1 MLLDMFKFWN
11 DRDNK
16 GKNQL
21 IYTSPVAPM
30 HDDGAHEY
38 EISKHEDNVS
48 DYGGGVHHRIYNQNL
63 NINNVKQLINTYRTL
78 LNNYEVDNAVR
89 EIVSDAIVYEENHDV
104 VTLDLSKS
112 NFSENLKKKIQN
124 EFNEVLSLLNF
135 ERKGAELFRRWYI
148 DSRIIYHKVIDE
160 KNPKQGIK
168 ELRRLDVRETQFIRE
183 VITDVDNGVK
193 VVVGHKEFFNYNTG
207 ITGYSYLGSFY
218 SPNSIVSIPASAI
231 TYVHSGL
238 IDCNHNIIGYLHRA
252 IKPAN
257 QLKLLE
263 DAMVIYRLT
272 RAPDRRVF
280 YIDTGNMPSRKAAQH
295 MQSIMNTMRNRVVYD
310 AATGQINNQK
320 HNMSLTE
327 DYWLQRRD
335 GKAVTEVDTLPG
347 MQGMNEMDDV
357 RYFRKSLYMALG
369 VPLSRIPDEQNT
381 SPMFDSGTQITRDEL
396 RFAGLIKELQ
406 HKFAEI
412 MLDPLKTNLILKG
425 IITDDEWDENINNFN
440 VVFHKNSYFTEMKD
454 AEIQER
460 RLNILQ
466 QIEPYI
472 GKYVSHEYVMKHL
485 LQMDESAIEGEKEKI
500 EQEQNDPRFNNK
512 PDEDF

>member
-11 DRDNK
+11 DRDK

-21 IYTSPVAPM
+21 VYTSPVAPM

-38 EISKHEDNVS
+38 EISKREDSAS
-48 DYGGGVHHRIYNQNL
+48 DYGGGVHHRVYNQNL
-63 NINNVKQLINTYRTL
+63 NIDNVKQLINTYRTL

-89 EIVSDAIVYEENHDV
+89 EIVSDAIVHEKGHDV

-112 NFSENLKKKIQN
+112 SFSENLKKKIQD
-124 EFNEVLSLLNF
+124 EFKEVLSLLDF
-135 ERKGAELFRRWYI
+135 ERKGAELFRRWYV
-148 DSRIIYHKVIDE
+148 DSRVIYHKIIDE

-168 ELRRLDVRETQFIRE
+168 ELRRLDVRETQFVRE

-193 VVVGHKEFFNYNTG
+193 IVVGRREFFNYNTG
-207 ITGYSYLGSFY
+207 TTGYSYLGSFY

-238 IDCNHNIIGYLHRA
+238 TDCNHNIIGYLHRA

-280 YIDTGNMPSRKAAQH
+280 YIDTGNMPSKKAAQH

-357 RYFRKSLYMALG
+357 RYFRKSLYMALC

-381 SPMFDSGTQITRDEL
+381 SPMFDSGAQITRDEL
-396 RFAGLIKELQ
+396 RFAGFIKELQ
-406 HKFAEI
+406 HKFAEV

-425 IITDDEWDENINNFN
+425 IITEDEWDDNINNFN
-440 VVFHKNSYFTEMKD
+440 VVFHKNSYFTETKD
-454 AEIQER
+454 AEIRER
-460 RLNILQ
+460 RLNALQ
-466 QIEPYI
+466 QIEPYV
-472 GKYVSHEYVMKHL
+472 GKYVSHEYVMKHI
-485 LQMDESAIEGEKEKI
+485 LQMDESTIESEREKI

-512 PDEDF
+512 SDEDF